1 METERRSMTMS
12 GDSTRDVLPRLSAEL
27 RVDFEPL
34 DVRQLSIA
42 MRSLHDYIT
51 LPCPSSRWQQQ
62 RLHLFWQ
69 LILTQRG
76 PILTVSYH
84 SWRGRKT

>member
-1 METERRSMTMS
+1 MVDRRRVIECVSCANVHHVNMETERRSMTMS
-12 GDSTRDVLPRLSAEL
+12 GDGTRDVLPRLSAEL

-51 LPCPSSRWQQQ
+51 LPCPSSR
-62 RLHLFWQ
+62 
-69 LILTQRG
+69 
-76 PILTVSYH
+76 
-84 SWRGRKT
+84 

>member
-1 METERRSMTMS
+1 MVDRRRVIECVSCASVHHDENMETERHSMTMS

-51 LPCPSSRWQQQ
+51 LPCPSS
-62 RLHLFWQ
+62 
-69 LILTQRG
+69 G
-76 PILTVSYH
+76 
-84 SWRGRKT
+84 